1 MRRLILWLWILCW
14 LMGTTALFAQ
24 TASPAVTAEVFRVV
38 NVRSGPG
45 VTFPVI
51 GQLQA
56 GDVVT
61 ITGRSN
67 AESDWL
73 QIDFEGQTGWV
84 AYFVVSVDLAEV
96 TTLPIVESIINGDE
110 VAQSAPQEGI
120 SGISESAV
128 TATAFRRVNV
138 RAAPS
143 TTAEIIITLERGDVV
158 AVVGRSNE
166 DSDWLQVEVGSLTG
180 WVAYFVVSV
189 DGDLSTLPVLA
200 VELPATP
207 AATATQVTITVV
219 TRVNANL
226 RTAPALN
233 AEIGATVPFGTE
245 LIANG
250 RNEAGNWLRVSYDD
264 TQLWILVSLLN
275 VLNNGS
281 VRALPVVQPP

>member
-1 MRRLILWLWILCW
+1 MRRLILWLSIICG
-14 LMGTTALFAQ
+14 LMGATLSLAQ
-24 TASPAVTAEVFRVV
+24 TATPSVTAEVFRVV

-61 ITGRSN
+61 VTGRSS

-73 QIDFEGQTGWV
+73 QIDFQGQPGWV
-84 AYFVVSVDLAEV
+84 AYFVVSVDLAAA
-96 TTLPIVESIINGDE
+96 TTLPIVVSVASDNE
-110 VAQSAPQEGI
+110 VAQNAPEEGI
-120 SGISESAV
+120 SAISESAV
-128 TATAFRRVNV
+128 IATAFRRVNV

-143 TTAEIIITLERGDVV
+143 TTAEIITTMERGDVV

-189 DGDLSTLPVLA
+189 DGDLSVLPVIA
-200 VELPATP
+200 VEIPLTP
-207 AATATQVTITVV
+207 AATATQVTITVI

-233 AEIGATVPFGTE
+233 ADIGATVPFGTR

-250 RNEAGNWLRVSYDD
+250 RNEAGNWLHVTYDD
-264 TQLWILVSLLN
+264 AQLWILVSLLN
-275 VLNNGS
+275 VLDNGS